1 MQFVFVHENN
11 WYKAFL
17 KSLCC
22 MTIFILFF
30 SKVNHITGVT
40 QQINVKTRISWLE
53 RSTTSVWSLFFLRL
67 TGGGGLFFALS
78 SLTAHNSRL
87 GNLVVTASFT
97 FNFVDW
103 ADKEIGKKLQLLL
116 YKSSSVRNLDTN
128 LIIFIT
134 PRQREGL
141 FLFPPNSSNVRKKNL
156 KAQQILE
163 LSWLCL
169 SLTPHWLFWLTD

>member
-103 ADKEIGKKLQLLL
+103 AEKEIGKNYNYYYITAVQYGIWIQTSPYSSRHARERASFYFLLIL
-116 YKSSSVRNLDTN
+116 LMW
-128 LIIFIT
+128 
-134 PRQREGL
+134 E
-141 FLFPPNSSNVRKKNL
+141 RKTWRHNR
-156 KAQQILE
+156 
-163 LSWLCL
+163 
-169 SLTPHWLFWLTD
+169 P